1 MQEIYSIANEKLTYI
16 DTVFFPNL
24 KDVKVRW
31 DELIEHIKSQL
42 RNSDGT
48 YHNKFTIIE
57 ENYDEKDYKK
67 CRFKFSYIKKS
78 GIYPDSNT
86 EEYKPEELDEIK
98 EETFYIYKR
107 ILCSNID
114 EYNNWIEVEVKE

>member
-1 MQEIYSIANEKLTYI
+1 MQEIYSIANEKRSFI

-31 DELIEHIKSQL
+31 NELIENIKSQL
-42 RNSDGT
+42 RNQDGT

-57 ENYDEKDYKK
+57 ENYDEEDYKK
-67 CRFKFSYIKKS
+67 CRFKFSYIQKS

-98 EETFYIYKR
+98 EETFYVYKGL
-107 ILCSNID
+107 ICSNIE
-114 EYNNWIEVEVKE
+114 EYNNLIEVERKG